1 MAGNEFDLTMTLMN
15 SHKQKSVH
23 NIKMFLTMTEETSSD
38 TEKTGNI
45 FTPVNSSNTFYFD
58 DIVPKGKVDKA
69 LRLYVVPDAQP
80 KTYTLTVNF
89 EYEDQDG
96 NEYTSQELLGINV
109 KQVTQ
114 LDIDEYT
121 LPEQIEMGMPV
132 TINFSYY
139 NTGKVTLNNL
149 MIRIEGDV
157 QTDNRNTYIGNL
169 ESGSSDYYEATFTA
183 TATGELPVLSLIHI

>member
-15 SHKQKSVH
+15 SHKYKSVH
-23 NIKMFLTMTEETSSD
+23 NIKMFLTMAEETTSD
-38 TEKTGNI
+38 TAKTGNI
-45 FTPVNSSNTFYFD
+45 FTPVDSSNTFYFD

-114 LDIDEYT
+114 LDIDDYT
-121 LPEQIEMGMPV
+121 LPQQIEMGMPV
-132 TINFSYY
+132 TVNFSYY

-157 QTDNRNTYIGNL
+157 ETENKNTYIGNL
-169 ESGSSDYYEATFTA
+169 ESGSSDYY
-183 TATGELPVLSLIHI
+183 

>member
-1 MAGNEFDLTMTLMN
+1 MILF
-15 SHKQKSVH
+15 QK
-23 NIKMFLTMTEETSSD
+23 E
-38 TEKTGNI
+38 
-45 FTPVNSSNTFYFD
+45 
-58 DIVPKGKVDKA
+58 KVDKA

-96 NEYTSQELLGINV
+96 NEYTFRNFLGINV

-114 LDIDEYT
+114 LDIDDYT
-121 LPEQIEMGMPV
+121 LPQQIEMGMPV
-132 TINFSYY
+132 TVNFSYY

-157 QTDNRNTYIGNL
+157 ETENKNTYIGNL
-169 ESGSSDYYEATFTA
+169 ESGSSDYYEAMFTPHLW
-183 TATGELPVLSLIHI
+183 ENFL